1 MLETGTPP
9 LAIEETIEIIS
20 FIEAAY
26 RSSQNGG
33 AGNRTGIG
41 VLGWQR

>member
-33 AGNRTGIG
+33 AGTK
-41 VLGWQR
+41 LESAS

>member
-1 MLETGTPP
+1 MLESGTPP
-9 LAIEETIEIIS
+9 LAVEETIEIIS

-33 AGNRTGIG
+33 APTRLETAS
-41 VLGWQR
+41 